1 MINKIIMLAAITA
14 VTMVSTTSAAM
25 TTMAFQYTGNGY
37 NDGQNAAR
45 EDAASGQNDNSCN
58 DHFSN
63 NANFNLGNEG
73 YCAGFKLGYAAEM
86 AVAGVT
92 K

>member
-1 MINKIIMLAAITA
+1 MGVLPILVLIAPTA
-14 VTMVSTTSAAM
+14 
-25 TTMAFQYTGNGY
+25 MAFSYTGNGY
-37 NDGQNAAR
+37 NDGVNAAR
-45 EDAASGQNDNSCN
+45 QDAANGQNDGSCN

-63 NANFNLGNEG
+63 TPDFNINNEG

-86 AVAGVT
+86 TTLGLT